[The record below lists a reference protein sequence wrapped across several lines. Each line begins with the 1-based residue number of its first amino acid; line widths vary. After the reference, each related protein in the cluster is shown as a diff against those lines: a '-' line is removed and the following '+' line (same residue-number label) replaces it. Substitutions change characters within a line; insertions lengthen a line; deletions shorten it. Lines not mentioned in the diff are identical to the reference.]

1 MVSINAINGAS
12 NQYQQYNQVNAIKP
26 ETKQELQA
34 LGINSQN
41 IKTEAQAQQIIEQFK
56 ELQNVQNQLKVQ
68 GPQNV
73 QDLTVTQQVGKAEDS
88 QQTQAFAGG
97 QAGAVQGQ
105 QPFQMA
111 NDITAQ
117 LNRLKLGLI

>member
-12 NQYQQYNQVNAIKP
+12 SQYQQVNQINAIKP

-41 IKTEAQAQQIIEQFK
+41 IKTETQAQQIIEQFK
-56 ELQNVQNQLKVQ
+56 ELQNAQNQIQAQ
-68 GPQNV
+68 GVQNV
-73 QDLTVTQQVGKAEDS
+73 QDLSATQQVGKAEDS
-88 QQTQAFAGG
+88 QQVQAFAGG
-97 QAGAVQGQ
+97 QAGVVQGQ
-105 QPFQMA
+105 QPFQVA

>member
-56 ELQNVQNQLKVQ
+56 ELQNVQNQIKVQ

-73 QDLTVTQQVGKAEDS
+73 QDLNATQQVGKAEDS

-97 QAGAVQGQ
+97 QAGTVQGQ

>member
-1 MVSINAINGAS
+1 MVSISAINGAS

-41 IKTEAQAQQIIEQFK
+41 IKTETQAQQIIEQFK

-73 QDLTVTQQVGKAEDS
+73 QDLNATQQVGKAEDS

-97 QAGAVQGQ
+97 QAGAIQGQ
-105 QPFQMA
+105 QPFEMMNQ
-111 NDITAQ
+111 IIAQ
-117 LNRLKLGLI
+117 QNKLKLGLI

>member
-12 NQYQQYNQVNAIKP
+12 SQYQQYNQVNAIKP

-41 IKTEAQAQQIIEQFK
+41 IKTETQAQQIIEQFK

-73 QDLTVTQQVGKAEDS
+73 QDLNATQQVGKAEDS